1 MSHIF
6 KLVIFLVLSICAV
19 VIVLHLLEVWLGT
32 LVTTFGWGGI
42 CGFSFCVGRPS
53 VGERLF

>member
-6 KLVIFLVLSICAV
+6 KWVICLYFQTVPS

-42 CGFSFCVGRPS
+42 CGLSFCVGRPS